1 MKDRQA
7 LYPHR
12 KNRDGSYDSI
22 CPACFTTIARSK
34 IEVEL
39 GAFERGHICDS
50 SFLAERG
57 HFAEAESVRHAAP
70 LPPR

>member
-22 CPACFTTIARSK
+22 CPKCFTTIARSK
-34 IEVEL
+34 AEAEL
-39 GAFERGHICDS
+39 AAFDRGHFCDS

-57 HFAEAESVRHAAP
+57 HFAEAESVRQAAP
-70 LPPR
+70 IRPR